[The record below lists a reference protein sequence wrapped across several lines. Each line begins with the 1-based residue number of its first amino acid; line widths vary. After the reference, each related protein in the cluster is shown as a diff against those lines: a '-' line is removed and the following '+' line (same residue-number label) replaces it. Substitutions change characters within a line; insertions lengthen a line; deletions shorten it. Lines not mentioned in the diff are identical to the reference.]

1 MANIRAPRHGSMQ
14 FWPRV
19 RANRAY
25 ARLRTHNTIKESAIS
40 GFAGYKVGM
49 SQVKY
54 IDGRKTSP
62 TKGEVL
68 SIPVTLIECPPLK
81 IFSIRFYQ
89 KTNTGKT
96 LALEVLSPNLDKD
109 VGRKVELPKNIKTK
123 LPDSANNF
131 SEIRF
136 NVYTQ
141 PKLTGLEKK
150 KPEIFELG
158 IYGSV
163 SEQFEYAKKILGKEL
178 FVKDVFKPGQLIDVH
193 AITKGKGTQGPV
205 KRFGLRLRQHKAEK
219 TKRGPASLGPWCGQQ
234 HITYRVAHAGKMGF
248 HQRMD
253 FNKWL
258 ISIKDSV
265 SSSFDHYGIP
275 KNNVLLIK
283 GSIPGSQKRLIT
295 MTHASRP
302 NKKLIVPAPELK

>member
-19 RANRAY
+19 RANREY
-25 ARLRTHNTIKESAIS
+25 PRLRTQHTIKDSPIS
-40 GFAGYKVGM
+40 GFAGYKIGM
-49 SQVKY
+49 SHVEY
-54 IDGRKTSP
+54 VDGRKTSP
-62 TKGEVL
+62 TKGEII

-81 IFSIRFYQ
+81 IFSIRFY
-89 KTNTGKT
+89 KKNSYGNI
-96 LALEVLSPNLDKD
+96 LSLEVLNPKLDKE
-109 VGRKVELPKNIKTK
+109 VGRKIYLPKNIKSK
-123 LPDSANNF
+123 LPESANNF
-131 SEIRF
+131 SEVRF

-158 IYGSV
+158 IRGSV
-163 SEQFEYAKKILGKEL
+163 SEQFEYVKKIIDKEIS
-178 FVKDVFKPGQLIDVH
+178 VKDVFKPGQLLDVR

-219 TKRGPASLGPWCGQQ
+219 TKRGPASLGPWRGQQ
-234 HITYRVAHAGKMGF
+234 HIMYRVAHAGKTGYN
-248 HQRMD
+248 QRID

-258 ISIKDSV
+258 VSIKDTI

-275 KNNVLLIK
+275 KNNVLMIK
-283 GSIPGSQKRLIT
+283 GSIPGPQKRLIT

-302 NKKLIVPAPELK
+302 NKKMVLPAPELR